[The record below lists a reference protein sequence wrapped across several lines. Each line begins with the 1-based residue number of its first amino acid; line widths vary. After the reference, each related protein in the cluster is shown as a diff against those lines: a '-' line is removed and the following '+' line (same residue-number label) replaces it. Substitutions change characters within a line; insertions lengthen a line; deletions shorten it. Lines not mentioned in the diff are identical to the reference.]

1 MRIDGPVAPTVK
13 SGAKN
18 IDTKALLHYVTQL
31 CQRHWPAALNK
42 LQGKQPAAPTP
53 ANKYAWVVEGI
64 EDMASIGEEFEELV
78 TKARRLNERRDLSAK
93 QSKELATTL
102 ANAEAAAAYGKK
114 LAKRVKTTE
123 AEMVVSGQR
132 HVDKLLAK
140 VDKLAVR
147 PEETR
152 KFRATIEKAKG
163 MTAALGRFRTRV
175 ANSSAWLESA
185 ADSIASVRANRAP
198 KQQHPERSN
207 DSGCAKSDEAFLRL
221 IA

>member
-1 MRIDGPVAPTVK
+1 
-13 SGAKN
+13 
-18 IDTKALLHYVTQL
+18 
-31 CQRHWPAALNK
+31 
-42 LQGKQPAAPTP
+42 
-53 ANKYAWVVEGI
+53 
-64 EDMASIGEEFEELV
+64 MASIGEEFEELV

-163 MTAALGRFRTRV
+163 MTAALARFRTRRRIQARVWSRQLTASHRYARTAPQSNNILNDRMTTV
-175 ANSSAWLESA
+175 APS
-185 ADSIASVRANRAP
+185 RTR
-198 KQQHPERSN
+198 RSC
-207 DSGCAKSDEAFLRL
+207 D
-221 IA
+221 